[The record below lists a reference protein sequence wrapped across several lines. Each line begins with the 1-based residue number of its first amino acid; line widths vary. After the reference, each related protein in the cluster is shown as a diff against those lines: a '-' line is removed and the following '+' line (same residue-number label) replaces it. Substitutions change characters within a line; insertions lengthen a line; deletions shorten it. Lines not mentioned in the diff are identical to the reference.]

1 MSLSI
6 DTEPTAA
13 ELEEQR
19 HQEAQKQ
26 LDTRRRLEDEQLEKM
41 REKKRLAEAATPA
54 AKAS

>member
-6 DTEPTAA
+6 DAEPTPA

-19 HQEAQKQ
+19 HQEMQKQ

-41 REKKRLAEAATPA
+41 REKKRVAEAAAA
-54 AKAS
+54 AKAT